1 MNEETNM
8 GQEIY
13 SEEFLSAHPTR
24 AEVNQYMNNVYM
36 AVNNSVGLYQGYM
49 VSALVDTLVASLNT
63 AGITLDREQ
72 FMKDFLVKNGELA
85 QLANE
90 KMKEMAEA
98 EEPASATAPKPAAP
112 APEIKLV

>member
-8 GQEIY
+8 GEEQY
-13 SEEFLSAHPTR
+13 SEEFLSGNPTR

-49 VSALVDTLVASLNT
+49 VSALVDTLVASLNA

-90 KMKEMAEA
+90 KMKEMAAGEA
-98 EEPASATAPKPAAP
+98 EEPAPAARP
-112 APEIKLV
+112 TPPTPEIKLV

>member
-8 GQEIY
+8 GEEQY
-13 SEEFLSAHPTR
+13 SEEFLSGNPTR

-72 FMKDFLVKNGELA
+72 FMKDFLIKNGELA

-90 KMKEMAEA
+90 KMKEMASQA
-98 EEPASATAPKPAAP
+98 EEPTPAAKPTAP